1 MTPLVKERT
10 DVMSEMNTTDPAHVI
25 WIHKASFSYLLERPA
40 GEWQTLWVFRQGW
53 GYMKRR
59 DIWTP
64 LRIDE
69 DDLRKQGFVLLK
81 PGSDPDVHVCK
92 TCGLHMESIPGFLR
106 QKHHALC
113 ARNSEEG
120 RKLDEMLI
128 EDQRIKIAEARLRQ
142 EELQER
148 LEEEAEQKKE
158 RFDEIREETALKQMS
173 RNRRQKLREEA
184 REQLIET

>member
-1 MTPLVKERT
+1 M
-10 DVMSEMNTTDPAHVI
+10 MSEINMTKLAHVI
-25 WIHKASFSYLLERPA
+25 WIHKATFSYRVERPTS
-40 GEWQTLWVFRQGW
+40 EWQTLWVFRKGW

-59 DIWTP
+59 DMWTP

-69 DDLRKQGFVLLK
+69 DDLRKQGFVPLK
-81 PGSDPDVHVCK
+81 LGSDPDVHVCK
-92 TCGLHMESIPGFLR
+92 TCGLTMESIPGFLR

-120 RKLDEMLI
+120 RKLDEIMI
-128 EDQRIKIAEARLRQ
+128 EDQRIKIAEARLRRK
-142 EELQER
+142 ELQER
-148 LEEEAEQKKE
+148 LEEEAEQKRE

-173 RNRRQKLREEA
+173 RNRRQRLRDEA